1 MPKASPATKRSW
13 LVRAINI
20 VGEVYGTMRT
30 VMTLV
35 TLLGEEYGEEELD
48 IIANCEDINSRVLRI
63 LDRLEE
69 IDRELTL
76 ED

>member
-1 MPKASPATKRSW
+1 MPEATPAQKRAW
-13 LVRAINI
+13 LTRAINI
-20 VGEVYGTMRT
+20 AGEVYGTMRT

-35 TLLGEEYGEEELD
+35 TLLGETYGEEELD
-48 IIANCEDINSRVLRI
+48 IISNCEDINARVIRI